1 MAETL
6 NTNPGGISRR
16 TVAKGVAW
24 AVPRRPRGRHRPP
37 RTPPPP
43 QLSGIIGSACK
54 YPPGNSTANC
64 DKSFRIGSTWTNSG
78 TTTLTVTFSAV
89 VESVNLTQVGVVID
103 GVVYPPANTNRPCR
117 SLPAPTP
124 SRCTAATPTV
134 ATAAVR

>member
-24 AVPRRPRGRHRPP
+24 AVPAVLVAGTVPAYAAS
-37 RTPPPP
+37 P

-54 YPPGNSTANC
+54 YPGNSTANC